1 MDTQLHSLIT
11 RDEEQLKLLQDD
23 AVFASEEHEPRN
35 PTFTAERL
43 FLRNPDKY
51 KLIVGLSGMGIG
63 AIRASKMLNVSV
75 NTVLAVREK
84 EGDKVEIEKKRW
96 GRLTRAASMLC
107 LDIIIERL
115 STEPADETLKD
126 LAITYG
132 ILTEKAELLMGGP
145 TARIETREGK
155 AVTHQDVLDYLHD
168 LRSMGLKEEMGEQR
182 APDADGNGAMAT
194 AIRLDP
200 GVIRTAT
207 TAPAGDE
214 KRQIKGLLPAV
225 CETPRAVGQ
234 TPHQSDDMPINI
246 DSKQG
251 NQKATS
257 KTISSDL
264 ENGKASA

>member
-1 MDTQLHSLIT
+1 MDSLIK
-11 RDEEQLKLLQDD
+11 RDEAQLKLLQDD

-63 AIRASKMLNVSV
+63 AIRASRMLNVSV

-182 APDADGNGAMAT
+182 ALDVDGNGAAAT
-194 AIRLDP
+194 AIRLDQTET
-200 GVIRTAT
+200 RTASP
-207 TAPAGDE
+207 APAGDE
-214 KRQIKGLLPAV
+214 KRPIKGLLPAV
-225 CETPRAVGQ
+225 CEAPKAVGQ
-234 TPHQSDDMPINI
+234 TPHQSDDMPVNI
-246 DSKQG
+246 EPKQG
-251 NQKATS
+251 DQTDVG
-257 KTISSDL
+257 IIIPSDL
-264 ENGKASA
+264 ENGKAST

>member
-182 APDADGNGAMAT
+182 APDVDGNGA
-194 AIRLDP
+194 AI
-200 GVIRTAT
+200 GVIGTDSP
-207 TAPAGDE
+207 APAGDE
-214 KRQIKGLLPAV
+214 KRPIKGLLPAV
-225 CETPRAVGQ
+225 CEMPRAVGQ
-234 TPHQSDDMPINI
+234 TPHRSDDMPVNI
-246 DSKQG
+246 DQKQG
-251 NQKATS
+251 DS
-257 KTISSDL
+257 IDVGIIIPSDL
-264 ENGKASA
+264 ENGKAST